1 MIYFIYRMKTQNS
14 DMDIK
19 ESLFYQNG
27 LPIKRPNDIDLL
39 NLSQNI
45 SINISSKTNSDRSYH
60 LQSMDFALI
69 GSLQN
74 SSETISFK
82 QQQKSVTKNKT
93 QIVTQAKNQKLHA
106 LTEQNN
112 DLQNMLNGCRELNG
126 LHVTGRAIHSQ
137 KTPSII
143 KR

>member
-1 MIYFIYRMKTQNS
+1 MKTQNS